1 MHHLST
7 RELLY
12 LEDASKMFESI
23 AKMSDFA
30 AQNAVDPQLK
40 SYMQS
45 LAQEHRQW
53 IQATGSIVNKNKLQ

>member
-1 MHHLST
+1 MHHIST
-7 RELLY
+7 KELLY

-23 AKMSDFA
+23 AKMSQTA

-45 LAQEHRQW
+45 IAEEHKQW